1 MNETVAIEAVR
12 ATGGMGNAQMA
23 QAAMPTADPA
33 AVAGFQAAMAA
44 PPVTDIPFASQ
55 VSAAWRAQQVS
66 YQEGLHRIKAL
77 SELTRL
83 GGATAGGMIELQY
96 EVASLSFKQE
106 VVTSI
111 AKKASDAVQTLVKNG

>member
-12 ATGGMGNAQMA
+12 AAGGMGNAQLA
-23 QAAMPTADPA
+23 QATSPTADPA
-33 AVAGFQAAMAA
+33 AVAGFQAAMAT
-44 PPVTDIPFASQ
+44 PPVTDIPFANQ
-55 VSAAWRAQQVS
+55 VSAAWRSQQVS

-96 EVASLSFKQE
+96 EVANLTFQQE